1 MCPGSVHQR
10 GGFSTTGGG
19 CPGSVN
25 QEEGAAPGWPIDVP
39 LALHG
44 CMGARLLGSFVGDYK
59 MGSKDRCQND

>member
-1 MCPGSVHQR
+1 MSR
-10 GGFSTTGGG
+10 FSAPEGRVLYHWGG

-44 CMGARLLGSFVGDYK
+44 CMGARLLGSFVGDYQ